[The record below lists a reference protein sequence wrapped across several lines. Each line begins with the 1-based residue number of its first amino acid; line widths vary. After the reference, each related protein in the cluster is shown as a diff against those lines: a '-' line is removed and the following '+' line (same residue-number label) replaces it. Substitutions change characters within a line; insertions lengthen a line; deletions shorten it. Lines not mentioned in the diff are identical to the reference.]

1 MACALRLVR
10 VYIITRSAFSTLS
23 ADADAE
29 VLEEEEEEENPL
41 CACCE
46 KGMLAHGPQV
56 SPHGAFLSVCAAACV
71 GFSVLSR

>member
-1 MACALRLVR
+1 MVCALRLVR
-10 VYIITRSAFSTLS
+10 VYIIRCSAFSTLL

-29 VLEEEEEEENPL
+29 VLEEEEEWEKPL
-41 CACCE
+41 CSCSE